1 VRGRRRNRGIPGI
14 CRYKDIGMSPS
25 DASHSRAKT
34 AYLHMLWA
42 SIAFAIMAAGT
53 HWAGERCDW
62 QLVAVSRA
70 FIAFFFSLVIAIA
83 SGVKLVIRGPKALWV
98 RSLAGSTSMLCNF
111 YALTHLPVSDT
122 LTLMNTTPIWV
133 TLLLWFVF
141 RQRPAT
147 GIVVAVL
154 TSVAG
159 IALIQQP
166 HFQSGKFACLMAL
179 CGAFC
184 TSIAMLGLNRLRGI
198 DPRAIVVH
206 FSGVASLATVA
217 FLALTNRKDYFTQLK
232 GSPVLIPLVLV
243 GIAGVAG
250 QIGMTLAFAKGQ
262 ASRVSVIALSQ
273 ILFGL
278 AFDAIF
284 WGRSVNAISLL
295 GMVFV
300 IVPAAWLILSESPAR
315 SHDLIEVEMED

>member
-1 VRGRRRNRGIPGI
+1 
-14 CRYKDIGMSPS
+14 
-25 DASHSRAKT
+25 
-34 AYLHMLWA
+34 MLWA
-42 SIAFAIMAAGT
+42 SVAFAIMAAFT
-53 HWAGERCDW
+53 HLAGERCDW

-70 FIAFFFSLVIAIA
+70 FIAFLFSLVIAIA
-83 SGVKLVIRGPKALWV
+83 SGVKLIIRGPKTLWV
-98 RSLAGSTSMLCNF
+98 RSLAGSTSMMCNF

-122 LTLMNTTPIWV
+122 LTLMNTAPIWV

-141 RQRPAT
+141 KQRPTT
-147 GIVVAVL
+147 GIVIAVL

-184 TSIAMLGLNRLRGI
+184 TSIAMLGLNRLRSI

-206 FSGVASLATVA
+206 FSGVASLAMVA
-217 FLALTNRKDYFTQLK
+217 LLALTNRKDYFTQLK

-284 WGRSVNAISLL
+284 WGRSVNAVSLL

-300 IVPAAWLILSESPAR
+300 IVPAAWLILSETPAR

>member
-1 VRGRRRNRGIPGI
+1 
-14 CRYKDIGMSPS
+14 MSPS
-25 DASHSRAKT
+25 DSSHSQTKT

-42 SIAFAIMAAGT
+42 SVAFAIMAAIT

-70 FIAFFFSLVIAIA
+70 SIAFFFSLVIAMA
-83 SGVKLVIRGPKALWV
+83 SGVKLVIRGPKTLWV
-98 RSLAGSTSMLCNF
+98 RSLAGSFGMLCNF
-111 YALTHLPVSDT
+111 YALAHLPVSDT
-122 LTLMNTTPIWV
+122 LTLMNTAPIWV
-133 TLLLWFVF
+133 TVLLWVVF
-141 RQRPAT
+141 KQKPTT
-147 GIVVAVL
+147 GIIIAVL

-179 CGAFC
+179 SGAFC
-184 TSIAMLGLNRLRGI
+184 TSIAMLGLNRLRSI
-198 DPRAIVVH
+198 DPRAVVVH
-206 FSGVASLATVA
+206 FSGVASLVTIA
-217 FLALTNRKDYFTQLK
+217 FLALTNRKDYFEQLN
-232 GSPVLIPLVLV
+232 GNPVLILLVLV
-243 GIAGVAG
+243 GLVGVVG
-250 QIGMTLAFAKGQ
+250 QIGMTLAFAKGH

-278 AFDAIF
+278 VFDAIF
-284 WGRSVNAISLL
+284 WSRSINAISLL

-300 IVPAAWLILSESPAR
+300 IVPAAWLILRETPAQ

>member
-1 VRGRRRNRGIPGI
+1 
-14 CRYKDIGMSPS
+14 
-25 DASHSRAKT
+25 
-34 AYLHMLWA
+34 MLWA
-42 SIAFAIMAAGT
+42 SVAFAIMAAGS

-70 FIAFFFSLVIAIA
+70 AIAFFFSLVIATA
-83 SGVKLVIRGPKALWV
+83 SGVKLIIRGPKTLWV

-141 RQRPAT
+141 KQRPAT
-147 GIVVAVL
+147 GVVIAVL

-179 CGAFC
+179 CGAFF
-184 TSIAMLGLNRLRGI
+184 TSIAMLGLNRLRSI

-206 FSGVASLATVA
+206 FSGVASLATGA
-217 FLALTNRKDYFTQLK
+217 FLALTNLADRKDYSAQLN
-232 GSPVLIPLVLV
+232 GRHVLIPLALV

-278 AFDAIF
+278 IFDAIF
-284 WGRSVNAISLL
+284 WSRSVNAISLL
-295 GMVFV
+295 GMIFV
-300 IVPAAWLILSESPAR
+300 IVPAAWLILGETPAR